1 MDSPIKTISLPE
13 SRYKIKYGHH
23 AEETLMNRVIA
34 AIDSLTDYDTSGR
47 GSLFFPI
54 VASAV
59 LLGCFILHPVTT
71 VQLLFVAMLMIGLTL
86 WSGSQLS
93 NTTLTADHQKIELPF
108 VFLISSGFKL
118 ERPWSELRQVY
129 FTRNSQPSPQPDR
142 VCLTFTD
149 GKFAALNLN
158 GFTKEDLERLLLLIQ
173 TYCQDV
179 EYYPAIESLSLKLS
193 GSGDGVKGL
202 SFTGLWHEELG
213 LRLGSTA
220 FVPLASNT
228 TLSDGRIK
236 VIGQIAMSG
245 LSAIYLVEAE
255 LPDGKRTCVLK
266 EAALPSVCEPEVKEQ
281 ALEHFAREARIL
293 AELDHP
299 RIVKIFDYFVEQDRH
314 YLLMDYLEGHNLR
327 TLVLEQGA
335 QSEGRTLKWAKEM
348 AEIVSYLHNR
358 VPPVMHRD
366 LTPDNFI
373 IEKDGSISLIDFGA
387 SNTFIGTVTGTMVGK
402 TAYMPVEQFRGR
414 ATLKSDIYAL
424 AGTLFFI
431 VTGRDPEAF
440 CQLPSP
446 QLYRAVSVDF
456 ADLLL
461 ACTIQDDEKSRPS
474 IDEFSQK
481 LKRLVPAK

>member
-1 MDSPIKTISLPE
+1 ME
-13 SRYKIKYGHH
+13 SEYKIKYVHL
-23 AEETLMNRVIA
+23 AEETLMNRVISA
-34 AIDSLTDYDTSGR
+34 LDSLTDSDSAGR
-47 GSLFFPI
+47 GSLFFPL

-59 LLGCFILHPVTT
+59 LLGCFILHPVVT
-71 VQLLFVAMLMIGLTL
+71 VQLLFVSLLMIGLAL

-93 NTTLTADHQKIELPF
+93 NTTLTADHRRIDLPF

-158 GFTKEDLERLLLLIQ
+158 GFTKDELERLLLLIQ

-193 GSGDGVKGL
+193 GSGEGIKAL
-202 SFTGLWHEELG
+202 SFTGLWQEELG
-213 LRLGSTA
+213 MRLGSTA
-220 FVPLASNT
+220 FVPLPSNT
-228 TLSDGRIK
+228 ILSDGRIK

-255 LPDGKRTCVLK
+255 LPEGKRTCVLK
-266 EAALPSVCEPEVKEQ
+266 EAALPSVCEPEVKEL

-293 AELDHP
+293 AELDHQ

-314 YLLMDYLEGHNLR
+314 YLLMDYLEGQNLR

-335 QSEGRTLKWAKEM
+335 QSETRALQWAKEM

-358 VPPVMHRD
+358 VPPVIHRD

-373 IEKDGSISLIDFGA
+373 MEKDGSLSLIDFGA

-424 AGTLFFI
+424 GGTLYFI
-431 VTGRDPEAF
+431 LTGNDPEAF
-440 CQLPSP
+440 SQLPSAR
-446 QLYRAVSVDF
+446 LYRVVSVDF

-461 ACTIQDDEKSRPS
+461 ACTNQDDEKARPS
-474 IDEFSQK
+474 IDEFGER